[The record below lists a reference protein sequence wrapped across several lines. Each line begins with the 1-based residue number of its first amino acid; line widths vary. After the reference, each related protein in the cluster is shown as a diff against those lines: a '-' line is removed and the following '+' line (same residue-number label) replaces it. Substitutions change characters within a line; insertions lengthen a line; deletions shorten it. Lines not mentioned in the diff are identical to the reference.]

1 MLVIKNNEPFWMSV
15 FTASIQA
22 GMEFCKAMDTADKAV
37 LAKEARFR
45 SFSEEE
51 AEKRLLGTVM
61 LSTAVQFY
69 EHSALVGRDV
79 VVAGCS
85 DAPGMGSL
93 RDFREGL
100 TPGDG
105 QALVKWTSGGPVG
118 ETETWVRIQ
127 ALQLI
132 AGFEG

>member
-1 MLVIKNNEPFWMSV
+1 MLVVKTNEPFWMSV
-15 FTASIQA
+15 FTVSIQA
-22 GMEFCKAMDTADKAV
+22 GMDFGKAVDTADKAV

-45 SFSEEE
+45 VFSEEE
-51 AEKRLLGTVM
+51 AEKRLLGTVL

-69 EHSALVGRDV
+69 EHSALVGREV

-85 DAPGMGSL
+85 DAPGMGVL
-93 RDFREGL
+93 RDFREGML
-100 TPGDG
+100 PGDG
-105 QALVKWTSGGPVG
+105 QALVKWTSGGPPG

-127 ALQLI
+127 VLQLI